1 MTESGL
7 QSNLAKADI
16 YYRQYGSRARE
27 LHAAGKKI
35 IGYMSAL
42 GPVEIMTAAG
52 LIPFRLKGNVA
63 EAITKGDA
71 YMETIVCPFVR
82 NVFDSAVKGKYDFLD
97 GIVLPHQCDSIERTS
112 EVWNDNLKLPY
123 FHFINVPH
131 VTDDPSIVFMKEIL
145 RIFISTLEKFT
156 GAEISDDALAKAV
169 QAHNENRRLMRDLY
183 ALRKPGQAFI
193 SGVEMMKVLV
203 AAMSLPVEE
212 SSALV
217 KGVAEEIRQRNAGA
231 PEKKKRIM
239 LIGDQIDDIAIVDA
253 VEGTDAL
260 LVMDDL
266 SIGSKM
272 YFTDVD
278 VTDDPVQGIAER
290 YLRKLKLPTT
300 FVGEGRNI

>member
-1 MTESGL
+1 M
-7 QSNLAKADI
+7 
-16 YYRQYGSRARE
+16 
-27 LHAAGKKI
+27 
-35 IGYMSAL
+35 
-42 GPVEIMTAAG
+42 
-52 LIPFRLKGNVA
+52 
-63 EAITKGDA
+63 
-71 YMETIVCPFVR
+71 
-82 NVFDSAVKGKYDFLD
+82 
-97 GIVLPHQCDSIERTS
+97 
-112 EVWNDNLKLPY
+112 WNDNLKLPY

-300 FVGEGRNI
+300 FVGEGETYEENLEVRFGHLKEYIREFNVEGAILFIYKYCDPYGFEVPAIKNFIESAGVPVLYLEDEYSTSALPRMKTRIEAFLEMMT